1 MREENSLLE
10 KMTTESKLIITTKI
24 AKSPPT
30 YIHEQIIEQLR
41 QLVND
46 IAGIHN
52 YSVKQLNLNQA
63 KVTRALK
70 MKLKLKAAIRLSL
83 EP

>member
-1 MREENSLLE
+1 
-10 KMTTESKLIITTKI
+10 MTTELKLIITTKI
-24 AKSPPT
+24 ARSPPT

-63 KVTRALK
+63 KVTRAIK

-83 EP
+83 EV